1 MLGSILINC
10 WVALFSF
17 TAYFVYAIQNPLATP
32 IPTIGMSLGVA
43 AIGFI
48 IVFPLRYVL
57 GYIFYTPEE
66 IVFSE
71 EHDEV
76 AEITTSEEQPFVQQN
91 ATSTVEF
98 ADESTEDI
106 AQVVRTMMHRED
118 EMVKSPSS

>member
-10 WVALFSF
+10 WIALISF
-17 TAYFVYAIQNPLATP
+17 TAYFIYAIQNPLALP
-32 IPTIGMSLGVA
+32 IPTILTALGVA
-43 AIGFI
+43 LIAF
-48 IVFPLRYVL
+48 VVAFPLRHFL

-71 EHDEV
+71 QAVEDVH
-76 AEITTSEEQPFVQQN
+76 TTSQEKQPFIQQN

-106 AQVVRTMMHRED
+106 AQVVRTMMHKED
-118 EMVKSPSS
+118 KTVNS